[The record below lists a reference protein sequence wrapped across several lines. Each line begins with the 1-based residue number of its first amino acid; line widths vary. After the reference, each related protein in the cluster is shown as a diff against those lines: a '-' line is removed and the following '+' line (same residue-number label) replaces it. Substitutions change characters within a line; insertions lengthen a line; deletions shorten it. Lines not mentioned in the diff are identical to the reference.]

1 MTDSTDTI
9 PSHAAPS
16 IALDHPQTP
25 PAATAAH
32 KFWSPET
39 MRFGATFFGRI
50 MRALHRSR
58 RRHARR
64 VIREHQHLIDSA
76 RMRPLVTAAAKSP
89 TVEGTHLS
97 MRSETSGLL
106 AAAWRGAL
114 VPPRT
119 SEQTRS

>member
-9 PSHAAPS
+9 PSHATPS
-16 IALDHPQTP
+16 IALDHPQAP
-25 PAATAAH
+25 PATTIAG

-64 VIREHQHLIDSA
+64 VIREHQHLIDAA
-76 RMRPLVTAAAKSP
+76 RMRPLVTDAARSP
-89 TVEGTHLS
+89 TEGTHLS
-97 MRSETSGLL
+97 MRSETSGRL
-106 AAAWRGAL
+106 AAAWRGVMA
-114 VPPRT
+114 PPRT

>member
-1 MTDSTDTI
+1 MTDSTDMI
-9 PSHAAPS
+9 SHATPS

-25 PAATAAH
+25 PATSTAG

-50 MRALHRSR
+50 IRALHRSR

-64 VIREHQHLIDSA
+64 VIREHQHLLDAA
-76 RMRPLVTAAAKSP
+76 RVRPLVTDAAKSQ
-89 TVEGTHLS
+89 TEGTHLS

-106 AAAWRGAL
+106 AAAWRGAMA
-114 VPPRT
+114 PPRT
-119 SEQTRS
+119 SEQASS